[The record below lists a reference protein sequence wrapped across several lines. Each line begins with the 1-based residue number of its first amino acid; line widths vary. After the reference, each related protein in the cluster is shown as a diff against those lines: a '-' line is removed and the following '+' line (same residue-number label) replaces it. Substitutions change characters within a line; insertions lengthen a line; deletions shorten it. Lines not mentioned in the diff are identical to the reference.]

1 MAFTMIGISELNREI
16 KGQSLFSWIAL
27 IFYGVGLTG
36 MIIAPDRFIPLSA
49 MNLLLMVSLLFLD
62 GLTVLKAVV
71 FFLVAALGW
80 GIEWVGVHTGMPFGI
95 YQYGN
100 GLGWK
105 LDDIPLI
112 IGGNWV
118 LMSWVSVES
127 VRWAFPKWTKWNWA
141 WASALIMVIMDVLME
156 PVAPTLDY
164 WMFQLNWVPIQN
176 YLAWGWL
183 GLIFSFVMTF
193 IPKSKSDFPVLL
205 AGIQFLFFVILNIV
219 F

>member
-1 MAFTMIGISELNREI
+1 MAFTMIGISDLNREI

-36 MIIAPDRFIPLSA
+36 MIIAPESFIPLSA

-62 GLTVLKAVV
+62 GLTVIKGVI
-71 FFLVAALGW
+71 FFLVAVLGW

-118 LMSWVSVES
+118 LMSWMSVES
-127 VRWAFPKWTKWNWA
+127 IRWAFPEWTKWKWA

-156 PVAPTLDY
+156 PVAPTMDY

-183 GLIFSFVMTF
+183 GLIFSFAMTF
-193 IPKSKSDFPVLL
+193 IPKSKSYFPVLL